1 MAKLHVFRAPKNS
14 HVADVARLPFG
25 QFVYSTRTN
34 VLLSDKHHVRCE
46 GCDVSCNLRSVYLEA
61 IVMLARDTLN
71 FALLIQEARVN
82 SCASRVRI

>member
-1 MAKLHVFRAPKNS
+1 MFFGRPKT
-14 HVADVARLPFG
+14 AMWPMLRDC
-25 QFVYSTRTN
+25 RTN

-46 GCDVSCNLRSVYLEA
+46 GCDVNCNLRSVYLEA

-71 FALLIQEARVN
+71 FALLIQQARVN